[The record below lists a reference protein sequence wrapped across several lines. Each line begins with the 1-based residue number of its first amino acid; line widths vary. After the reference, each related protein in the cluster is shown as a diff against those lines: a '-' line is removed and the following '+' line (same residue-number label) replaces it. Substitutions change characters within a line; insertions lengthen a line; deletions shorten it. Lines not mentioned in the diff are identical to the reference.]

1 MSFSFGFSGDD
12 IEDDGEDGLVDDMSK
27 HQISEHATSNVIATL
42 QPKKHALQE
51 MLLSIPSQLSYNT
64 LRIPIP
70 LPPSSATSASTS
82 TSTPYISSHHD
93 KTSHSS
99 PSILR
104 RSLFDIRAQ
113 LMAEADMDLTNTEP
127 TSPSNSTWTT
137 NLLSGLENGD
147 LTSGIYEGGFKTW
160 ECALDL
166 AGLCSRLDISIEGG
180 LNIIELG
187 AGSAIPSLV
196 VLQSMLAMA
205 RTIDSNKKDAAAALS
220 LTLCDYN
227 EDVLRLATAPNL
239 LLNYAQQCQLVD
251 SLSPPTSSSSS
262 SSSTIAQGQDPLD
275 EGDLDMDD
283 LGEDYISRVETG
295 LRDRNISIDFISGGW
310 GPEFV
315 DLILPPPSTSTSTST
330 STSATPP
337 SPCRNLL
344 ILASETIYSPSATA
358 IFADTVIRLLRR
370 HRELYPTGSAR
381 AWIAAKKVYFGVGGG
396 VDDFKDQVQSLGG
409 CVAGLTETSDT
420 GVGRVI
426 IEVTVVED

>member
-1 MSFSFGFSGDD
+1 
-12 IEDDGEDGLVDDMSK
+12 
-27 HQISEHATSNVIATL
+27 
-42 QPKKHALQE
+42 
-51 MLLSIPSQLSYNT
+51 
-64 LRIPIP
+64 
-70 LPPSSATSASTS
+70 
-82 TSTPYISSHHD
+82 
-93 KTSHSS
+93 
-99 PSILR
+99 
-104 RSLFDIRAQ
+104 
-113 LMAEADMDLTNTEP
+113 MAEADMDPTNNEP

-160 ECALDL
+160 ECAMDL
-166 AGLCSRLDISIEGG
+166 AGLCSRLDLSIEGG
-180 LNIIELG
+180 LDIVELG

-205 RTIDSNKKDAAAALS
+205 RTTDSNKKDTAAALS

-251 SLSPPTSSSSS
+251 SLLSPSS
-262 SSSTIAQGQDPLD
+262 SSSTTTAQGQDPLD

-283 LGEDYISRVETG
+283 LGEEYISRVETG
-295 LRDRNISIDFISGGW
+295 LGDRNTSIDFISGGW

-315 DLILPPPSTSTSTST
+315 NLILPPPSSTSK
-330 STSATPP
+330 STSATTPR

-358 IFADTVIRLLRR
+358 VFADTVIRLLRR

-409 CVAGLTETSDT
+409 CVANLTETSDT